1 MSIEK
6 GECLI
11 DLIPE
16 SLLQFSFRG
25 YLGKTKKCRTYPT
38 LSAEKG
44 RPVVMLRQDIIHAV
58 TNSQVKTP
66 KHIGLAVTIHHLTGS
81 KEVVTLLNRMG
92 HCSSYDDVE
101 IVNTA
106 WAREMEARSQ
116 QTGLVIPSN
125 ITPGP
130 FLQFAADN
138 NDFNEETLDGK
149 QATNA
154 KMPVMYQRQP
164 FGPKLPPK
172 IQADHTSRRRSVKQP
187 VQGQLMHECSV
198 HGKRP
203 ALTSV
208 VGRAE
213 ENFDFELRKDSTTT
227 QNVRELASFLL
238 RLIRKNALEADDTY
252 GEQSVSGWRA
262 FMRKCLP
269 SRCLVP
275 SLGTAR

>member
-1 MSIEK
+1 
-6 GECLI
+6 
-11 DLIPE
+11 
-16 SLLQFSFRG
+16 
-25 YLGKTKKCRTYPT
+25 
-38 LSAEKG
+38 
-44 RPVVMLRQDIIHAV
+44 
-58 TNSQVKTP
+58 
-66 KHIGLAVTIHHLTGS
+66 
-81 KEVVTLLNRMG
+81 
-92 HCSSYDDVE
+92 
-101 IVNTA
+101 
-106 WAREMEARSQ
+106 MEARSQ
-116 QTGLVIPSN
+116 QTGVVIPSN

-149 QATNA
+149 QTTHATTL
-154 KMPVMYQRQP
+154 VVYQCQP
-164 FGPKLPPK
+164 FRPQLPPK
-172 IQADHTSRRRSVKQP
+172 IQADHSSRRRSLEQP

-227 QNVRELASFLL
+227 QNVRELAWFLL